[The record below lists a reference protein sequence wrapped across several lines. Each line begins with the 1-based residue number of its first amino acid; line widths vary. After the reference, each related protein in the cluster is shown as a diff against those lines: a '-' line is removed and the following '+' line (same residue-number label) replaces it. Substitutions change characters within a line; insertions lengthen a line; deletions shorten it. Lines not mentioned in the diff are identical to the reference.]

1 MSKNKSA
8 FAIALFLMLTIAVT
22 LVALPNANAHDPAWE
37 VPTTAYIVV
46 TPNPIGVNQQAI
58 IVFWLDW
65 IPIAAGGVG
74 GDRWQNLK
82 IEITAPN
89 GDKKTLGPYISDPI
103 GGSYDLFTPDQ
114 VGTYTFKFSFP
125 GQVATNYHPVTGI
138 PGTTSNVAYVN
149 DTFLPSSAT
158 TTLTVQEEQIERI
171 PDTPLPTEY
180 WTRPIDGQNTAW
192 YKIAS
197 NWVGMGMLFQPNG
210 IAPNSPHV
218 MWTKPLQDGGVV
230 GGNFEVG
237 GMTYYTGDS
246 YEIRFPNPMI
256 MNGRLYYVVPLNHG
270 DGQRVSGAGYKCVD
284 LRTGE
289 EVWYNEE
296 IGTPYL
302 GNYWAAGSTYRPSQ
316 MAQLFL
322 YDSMNQ
328 HGVINGILW
337 NVAGSTWQAYD
348 AFTGKWIYNL
358 TNVPSGT
365 QVYTDKGEIV
375 RYVLNYPGRW
385 LALWNNTQDNVGLHG
400 AIGTS
405 TDAYQWRPIG
415 KTVDMSEAYSWNV
428 TIPDLPGL
436 SSPSIVAA
444 IPGDLLFGRSS
455 NLGGSVAG
463 TPDPYT
469 FWAISL
475 KPETRGQR
483 LWIEDYPAPPN
494 DTTIMGGSLLFVDKE
509 TRVFVTYEHET
520 MLYRGYNLDN
530 GNPLWGPIRTPGN
543 DWDYH
548 SVSGHPTQTGRVL
561 AYGNLYVSGF
571 AGLVHCIDLKTGSI
585 KWTYGNG
592 GEGNTTYSGLE
603 GPWGNYP
610 TFITLIADGKVYT
623 HTSEHSTTQP
633 IYRGQKFRCLNAS
646 TGEEMWTLF
655 GHGERYEACVAD
667 GYFVF
672 FNGYDQRIYSIGKG
686 PSASTVMAS
695 PKVSVH
701 GSSVLVEGSVIDT
714 AAGTKQDEQAARF
727 PDGVPAISDESMGE
741 WMEYVYMQKPK
752 PTDAKG
758 VEVVLE
764 TLDPNGNFY
773 EIGRATSDAS
783 GTYGYAFTPE
793 VPGLY
798 TIIAR
803 FAGSESYWGSR
814 AETYINVEEA
824 LQASPT
830 PAPPAPSM
838 ADLYFMPVSI
848 GIIIAIIAVGLLL
861 TLMLRKR

>member
-1 MSKNKSA
+1 
-8 FAIALFLMLTIAVT
+8 
-22 LVALPNANAHDPAWE
+22 
-37 VPTTAYIVV
+37 
-46 TPNPIGVNQQAI
+46 
-58 IVFWLDW
+58 
-65 IPIAAGGVG
+65 
-74 GDRWQNLK
+74 
-82 IEITAPN
+82 
-89 GDKKTLGPYISDPI
+89 
-103 GGSYDLFTPDQ
+103 
-114 VGTYTFKFSFP
+114 
-125 GQVATNYHPVTGI
+125 
-138 PGTTSNVAYVN
+138 
-149 DTFLPSSAT
+149 
-158 TTLTVQEEQIERI
+158 
-171 PDTPLPTEY
+171 
-180 WTRPIDGQNTAW
+180 
-192 YKIAS
+192 
-197 NWVGMGMLFQPNG
+197 
-210 IAPNSPHV
+210 
-218 MWTKPLQDGGVV
+218 
-230 GGNFEVG
+230 
-237 GMTYYTGDS
+237 
-246 YEIRFPNPMI
+246 
-256 MNGRLYYVVPLNHG
+256 
-270 DGQRVSGAGYKCVD
+270 
-284 LRTGE
+284 
-289 EVWYNEE
+289 
-296 IGTPYL
+296 
-302 GNYWAAGSTYRPSQ
+302 
-316 MAQLFL
+316 
-322 YDSMNQ
+322 
-328 HGVINGILW
+328 
-337 NVAGSTWQAYD
+337 
-348 AFTGKWIYNL
+348 
-358 TNVPSGT
+358 
-365 QVYTDKGEIV
+365 
-375 RYVLNYPGRW
+375 
-385 LALWNNTQDNVGLHG
+385 
-400 AIGTS
+400 
-405 TDAYQWRPIG
+405 
-415 KTVDMSEAYSWNV
+415 MSEAYSWNV

-444 IPGDLLFGRSS
+444 IPDDLLFGRSS

-561 AYGNLYVSGF
+561 AYGNLYASGF

-686 PSASTVMAS
+686 PSATTVMAS

-714 AAGTKQDEQAARF
+714 SAGTKLDEQVARF
-727 PDGVPAISDESMGE
+727 PDGVPAMSDESMGE

-803 FAGSESYWGSR
+803 FAGSESYWGSH

-838 ADLYFMPVSI
+838 ADLYFMPMSI

-861 TLMLRKR
+861 VLMLRKR